1 MARPARFAGELR
13 DRCPGGYG
21 TFDFSFAWRRR
32 HANPWAR
39 PSMWREQFDYFW
51 DGRRRLAIGWFDG
64 ADRATA
70 SSARPELSVF
80 AARDERFASAPAL
93 VDVIDAARWRSRII
107 VFDLPP
113 DHRFVRLTAGD
124 GAELTLALGAE
135 RDLPQGA
142 DWRLLLTMLPD
153 AGGADPAAFRL
164 AAFPARGDVER
175 LSREQTGAA
184 GARLVWAI
192 GQRRAVERAD
202 HAVVIR
208 LAPARRIFPAY
219 QSRLVLEAAPFE
231 TAAAGDAREAP
242 FAIMEHWLREPG
254 APRVILRLRI
264 PDSIEE
270 SATLLGRCSV
280 ALAMNQRRRL
290 KGWTLDQR
298 AAGEPAVDPI
308 TVEDLRQATGE
319 AQEFPDAAET
329 AEPIVVGNLLSLL
342 VDPEAAEADG
352 IALRRGR
359 EKSAPG
365 MGETVE
371 IEFYAA
377 ALGDDVGLVCPAAG
391 PGDLGVAP
399 VDPGGPAY
407 ARLFRV
413 EGDGLASRRPTD
425 DEGLIDELMRRAADA
440 ARAATGSAARAVA
453 ERAAGLRSR
462 CDKLVASLNGALARA
477 EVAARFEP
485 PGLWDTLEP
494 LAQASF
500 TALAVDA
507 TGPARARLQQF
518 GGYGAFC
525 ADPALA
531 AAIAHGGE
539 FAQTARPCAEDAGAR
554 GVPSLLARYLDACGA
569 RGMAPAGID
578 AMQEARLMRALLK
591 EPDAAALR
599 EARVSLANDD
609 GVRRDAASAAR
620 LIADAAAVERARAHF
635 VEAGAR
641 DAADMLDAYL
651 ELRRAGG
658 WAPAHE
664 APTLAALVAR
674 AGVELD
680 AERRQAESAAQAP
693 PAAEGRK
700 GLFAA
705 MRGFFGG

>member
-1 MARPARFAGELR
+1 
-13 DRCPGGYG
+13 
-21 TFDFSFAWRRR
+21 
-32 HANPWAR
+32 
-39 PSMWREQFDYFW
+39 MWREQFDYFW

-70 SSARPELSVF
+70 SSVRPELTVF
-80 AARDERFASAPAL
+80 SARDERFASAPVL
-93 VDVIDAARWRSRII
+93 VDIIDAARWRSRII
-107 VFDLPP
+107 VIDLPA
-113 DHRFVRLTAGD
+113 DCRFVRLTAGD
-124 GAELTLALGAE
+124 GAELTLALAAE
-135 RDLPQGA
+135 RDLPQTA
-142 DWRLLLTMLPD
+142 DWRLLMTLLPD
-153 AGGADPAAFRL
+153 AGGAEPVAFRL

-175 LSREQTGAA
+175 LSREQTAAA

-202 HAVVIR
+202 AGVVIR

-231 TAAAGDAREAP
+231 SSAAGDAREAP
-242 FAIMEHWLREPG
+242 FAIMEHWLRESG

-308 TVEDLRQATGE
+308 TAEDLRQATGE
-319 AQEFPDAAET
+319 NQEFPDAAET
-329 AEPIVVGNLLSLL
+329 AEPVVVANLLSLL
-342 VDPEAAEADG
+342 VDPETAEADG
-352 IALRRGR
+352 VALRRGR

-407 ARLFRV
+407 ARMFRV
-413 EGDGLASRRPTD
+413 EGDGLTPCRPTA
-425 DEGLIDELMRRAADA
+425 DEGLVDELMRRAADA
-440 ARAATGSAARAVA
+440 ARAASGAAARAVT

-494 LAQASF
+494 LAHTSF
-500 TALAVDA
+500 AALAIDA
-507 TGPARARLQQF
+507 AGPARARLQQF

-531 AAIAHGGE
+531 AAVAHGGD
-539 FAQTARPCAEDAGAR
+539 FAQSARPSAEAPGAR
-554 GVPSLLARYLDACGA
+554 GAPSLLARYLDACGA
-569 RGMAPAGID
+569 RGMAPAGLD
-578 AMQEARLMRALLK
+578 ATQEARLLRALLK
-591 EPDAAALR
+591 EPEIGALR
-599 EARVSLANDD
+599 EARIALAIDD
-609 GVRRDAASAAR
+609 GVRRDAANAAR
-620 LIADAAAVERARAHF
+620 QIADAAAVERAQAHF
-635 VEAGAR
+635 AEAGAT
-641 DAADMLDAYL
+641 DAADMLGAYL
-651 ELRRAGG
+651 DLRRAGG

-680 AERRQAESAAQAP
+680 AERLQAENAALAP
-693 PAAEGRK
+693 PATASRK

>member
-1 MARPARFAGELR
+1 
-13 DRCPGGYG
+13 
-21 TFDFSFAWRRR
+21 
-32 HANPWAR
+32 
-39 PSMWREQFDYFW
+39 MWREQFDYFW

-70 SSARPELSVF
+70 SSVRPELTVF
-80 AARDERFASAPAL
+80 SARDERFASAPAL

-107 VFDLPP
+107 VIDLPN
-113 DHRFVRLTAGD
+113 DCRFVRLTAGD
-124 GAELTLALGAE
+124 GAELTLALAAE

-153 AGGADPAAFRL
+153 AGGADPVAFRL

-175 LSREQTGAA
+175 LSREQTAAA

-202 HAVVIR
+202 NAVVIR

-219 QSRLVLEAAPFE
+219 QSRLVLEAAPLE

-242 FAIMEHWLREPG
+242 FAIMEHWLRESG

-319 AQEFPDAAET
+319 PQEFPDAAET

-342 VDPEAAEADG
+342 IDPEEAEADG

-413 EGDGLASRRPTD
+413 EGDGLAPLRPTE
-425 DEGLIDELMRRAADA
+425 DEGLVDELMRRAADA

-500 TALAVDA
+500 AALAVDA
-507 TGPARARLQQF
+507 TGPARARLRQF

-539 FAQTARPCAEDAGAR
+539 FAQSVRPCAEAAGAR
-554 GVPSLLARYLDACGA
+554 GVPSSLLARYLDACGA
-569 RGMAPAGID
+569 HGMAPAGID
-578 AMQEARLMRALLK
+578 AAQEARLMRALLK
-591 EPDAAALR
+591 DPDAAALR
-599 EARVSLANDD
+599 EARIFLAIDD
-609 GVRRDAASAAR
+609 GVRREAANAAR

-635 VEAGAR
+635 AEAGAT

-664 APTLAALVAR
+664 APTLAALVTR

-680 AERRQAESAAQAP
+680 AERLQAESAAQAP
-693 PAAEGRK
+693 PAASRK

>member
-1 MARPARFAGELR
+1 
-13 DRCPGGYG
+13 
-21 TFDFSFAWRRR
+21 
-32 HANPWAR
+32 
-39 PSMWREQFDYFW
+39 MWREQFDYFW
-51 DGRRRLAIGWFDG
+51 DGCRRLAIGWFDG

-70 SSARPELSVF
+70 SAVRPELMVF
-80 AARDERFASAPAL
+80 SARDERFASAPAL

-107 VFDLPP
+107 VIDLPA

-124 GAELTLALGAE
+124 GVELTLALAAE

-153 AGGADPAAFRL
+153 AGGADPVAFRL
-164 AAFPARGDVER
+164 TAFPARGDVER
-175 LSREQTGAA
+175 LSREQTAAA

-192 GQRRAVERAD
+192 GQRRAVERD
-202 HAVVIR
+202 DNAVVIR
-208 LAPARRIFPAY
+208 LAPARRVFPAY
-219 QSRLVLEAAPFE
+219 QSRLVLEATPFE
-231 TAAAGDAREAP
+231 TSAAGDAREAP
-242 FAIMEHWLREPG
+242 FAIMEHWLRESG
-254 APRVILRLRI
+254 SPRIILRLRI

-298 AAGEPAVDPI
+298 AAGEPAVDAL
-308 TVEDLRQATGE
+308 TAEDLRQATGE
-319 AQEFPDAAET
+319 PHEYPDAVES
-329 AEPIVVGNLLSLL
+329 AEPIVVANLLSLL
-342 VDPEAAEADG
+342 IDPEEAEADG
-352 IALRRGR
+352 VALRRGR

-391 PGDLGVAP
+391 PGDLGVTP

-413 EGDGLASRRPTD
+413 EGDGLAPLRPLE
-425 DEGLIDELMRRAADA
+425 DEALIDELMRRAADA
-440 ARAATGSAARAVA
+440 ARAATGAAARAVT

-525 ADPALA
+525 ADPALT
-531 AAIAHGGE
+531 AAIAHGGD
-539 FAQTARPCAEDAGAR
+539 FAQSVRPCAEAAGAA
-554 GVPSLLARYLDACGA
+554 GAPSLLARYLDACGA
-569 RGMAPAGID
+569 RSMAPTGID
-578 AMQEARLMRALLK
+578 ARQEARLMRALSK

-599 EARVSLANDD
+599 EARVALAIDD
-609 GVRRDAASAAR
+609 GVRREAAHAAR
-620 LIADAAAVERARAHF
+620 LIVDAATVERARTHF
-635 VEAGAR
+635 AEAGAT

-651 ELRRAGG
+651 DLRRAGG

-680 AERRQAESAAQAP
+680 AERLEAESAAQAP
-693 PAAEGRK
+693 PAVASRK

>member
-1 MARPARFAGELR
+1 
-13 DRCPGGYG
+13 
-21 TFDFSFAWRRR
+21 
-32 HANPWAR
+32 
-39 PSMWREQFDYFW
+39 MWREQFDYFW

-70 SSARPELSVF
+70 SGARPELSVF
-80 AARDERFASAPAL
+80 SARDERFTSAPVL

-107 VFDLPP
+107 VIDLPP
-113 DHRFVRLTAGD
+113 DHRFVRLTAAD
-124 GAELTLALGAE
+124 GAELILALAAE
-135 RDLPQGA
+135 RDLAQGA

-153 AGGADPAAFRL
+153 AGGADPVAFRL

-175 LSREQTGAA
+175 LSREQTAAA

-192 GQRRAVERAD
+192 GQRRVVERAD
-202 HAVVIR
+202 NAVVIR

-242 FAIMEHWLREPG
+242 FAIMEHWLRESG
-254 APRVILRLRI
+254 SPRVILRLRI

-280 ALAMNQRRRL
+280 ALAMNQRQRL

-298 AAGEPAVDPI
+298 AAGEPAVDPLAF
-308 TVEDLRQATGE
+308 EDLRQATGE
-319 AQEFPDAAET
+319 PHEYPDAAET
-329 AEPIVVGNLLSLL
+329 AEPVAVGNLLSLL
-342 VDPEAAEADG
+342 IDPEEAEVDG
-352 IALRRGR
+352 ITLRRGR

-371 IEFYAA
+371 IEFYGA
-377 ALGDDVGLVCPAAG
+377 ALGDDVGVVCPAAG

-413 EGDGLASRRPTD
+413 EGDGLTPHRPRE
-425 DEGLIDELMRRAADA
+425 DEALVDELMRRAADA
-440 ARAATGSAARAVA
+440 ARAATGAAARAVT

-500 TALAVDA
+500 AALAVDA
-507 TGPARARLQQF
+507 TGPARDRLRQF

-531 AAIAHGGE
+531 AAVAHGGE
-539 FAQTARPCAEDAGAR
+539 FAQTVGPCAEAAGA
-554 GVPSLLARYLDACGA
+554 PSLLARYLDACGA

-578 AMQEARLMRALLK
+578 ARQEARLLRALLK
-591 EPDAAALR
+591 EPDIAGLR
-599 EARVSLANDD
+599 EARAALALDD
-609 GVRRDAASAAR
+609 GVRREAAHAAR
-620 LIADAAAVERARAHF
+620 LLADAAAVERARSHF
-635 VEAGAR
+635 TEAGAM
-641 DAADMLDAYL
+641 DAAALLDAYL
-651 ELRRAGG
+651 DLRRAGG

-664 APTLAALVAR
+664 APMLAALVTR
-674 AGVELD
+674 AGLELD
-680 AERRQAESAAQAP
+680 AERLEAESATQTP
-693 PAAEGRK
+693 PPVAGRK

>member
-1 MARPARFAGELR
+1 
-13 DRCPGGYG
+13 
-21 TFDFSFAWRRR
+21 
-32 HANPWAR
+32 
-39 PSMWREQFDYFW
+39 MWREQFDYFW

-70 SSARPELSVF
+70 SSVRPELTVF
-80 AARDERFASAPAL
+80 SARDERFASAPTL
-93 VDVIDAARWRSRII
+93 VDIIDAARWRSRII
-107 VFDLPP
+107 IIDLPP
-113 DHRFVRLTAGD
+113 DCRFVRLTAGD
-124 GAELTLALGAE
+124 GAELTLALAAE
-135 RDLPQGA
+135 RDLPQSA
-142 DWRLLLTMLPD
+142 DWRLLMTMLPD
-153 AGGADPAAFRL
+153 AGGADPVAFRL

-175 LSREQTGAA
+175 LSREQTAAA

-192 GQRRAVERAD
+192 GQRRVVERAD
-202 HAVVIR
+202 AGVVIR

-231 TAAAGDAREAP
+231 SSAAGDAREAP
-242 FAIMEHWLREPG
+242 FAIMEHWLRESG
-254 APRVILRLRI
+254 APRVVIRLRI

-270 SATLLGRCSV
+270 SATLLGRSSV
-280 ALAMNQRRRL
+280 ALAMNQRLRL

-298 AAGEPAVDPI
+298 AAGEPAIDPI
-308 TVEDLRQATGE
+308 TAEDLRQATGE

-329 AEPIVVGNLLSLL
+329 AEPIVVSNLLSLL
-342 VDPEAAEADG
+342 IDPEAAEADG
-352 IALRRGR
+352 VALRRGR
-359 EKSAPG
+359 DKSAPG

-371 IEFYAA
+371 IEFYGA

-413 EGDGLASRRPTD
+413 EGDGLAPRRATD

-477 EVAARFEP
+477 EVAARFDP

-500 TALAVDA
+500 AALAVDS
-507 TGPARARLQQF
+507 TGPARARVQQF
-518 GGYGAFC
+518 GGYGAFS

-531 AAIAHGGE
+531 AAIAHGGD
-539 FAQTARPCAEDAGAR
+539 FAQSARPYAEAAGAR
-554 GVPSLLARYLDACGA
+554 SVSSLLARYLDACGA
-569 RGMAPAGID
+569 RGMAPAGLD
-578 AMQEARLMRALLK
+578 ATQEARLLRALLK
-591 EPDAAALR
+591 EPDATALR
-599 EARVSLANDD
+599 EARVALAIDD
-609 GVRRDAASAAR
+609 GVRREATNAAR

-635 VEAGAR
+635 AEAGAT
-641 DAADMLDAYL
+641 DAAAMLDAYL
-651 ELRRAGG
+651 DLRRAGG

-664 APTLAALVAR
+664 APMLAALVAR

-680 AERRQAESAAQAP
+680 AERLQAESAAQAP
-693 PAAEGRK
+693 PAAESRK

>member
-1 MARPARFAGELR
+1 
-13 DRCPGGYG
+13 
-21 TFDFSFAWRRR
+21 
-32 HANPWAR
+32 
-39 PSMWREQFDYFW
+39 MWREQFDYFW

-64 ADRATA
+64 ADRVTA
-70 SSARPELSVF
+70 AGARPELSVF
-80 AARDERFASAPAL
+80 SARDERFTSAPAL

-107 VFDLPP
+107 VIDLPP
-113 DHRFVRLTAGD
+113 DHRFVRLTAAD
-124 GAELTLALGAE
+124 GAELILALAAE
-135 RDLPQGA
+135 RDLAQGA

-153 AGGADPAAFRL
+153 AGGADPVAFRL

-175 LSREQTGAA
+175 LSREQTAAA

-202 HAVVIR
+202 NAVVIR

-231 TAAAGDAREAP
+231 TSAPGDGREAP
-242 FAIMEHWLREPG
+242 FAIMEHWLREFG
-254 APRVILRLRI
+254 SPRVILRLRI

-280 ALAMNQRRRL
+280 ALAMNQRQRL

-298 AAGEPAVDPI
+298 AAGEPAVDPLAF
-308 TVEDLRQATGE
+308 EDLRQATGE
-319 AQEFPDAAET
+319 PHEHPDAAET
-329 AEPIVVGNLLSLL
+329 TEPVAVGNLLSLL
-342 VDPEAAEADG
+342 IDPEEAEVDG
-352 IALRRGR
+352 ITLRRCR

-371 IEFYAA
+371 IEFYGA

-407 ARLFRV
+407 VRLFRV
-413 EGDGLASRRPTD
+413 EGDGLAPHRPMG
-425 DEGLIDELMRRAADA
+425 DEALVDELMRRAADA
-440 ARAATGSAARAVA
+440 ARAATGAAARAVA

-462 CDKLVASLNGALARA
+462 SDKLVASLNGALARA

-500 TALAVDA
+500 AALAVDA
-507 TGPARARLQQF
+507 TGPARARLRQF

-531 AAIAHGGE
+531 AAIVHGGE
-539 FAQTARPCAEDAGAR
+539 FAQSVRPFAEAAGAP
-554 GVPSLLARYLDACGA
+554 GAPSLLTRYLDACGA
-569 RGMAPAGID
+569 RGMAPTGID
-578 AMQEARLMRALLK
+578 ARQEARLMRALSK

-599 EARVSLANDD
+599 EARVALAIDD
-609 GVRRDAASAAR
+609 GVRREAAHAAR
-620 LIADAAAVERARAHF
+620 LIGDAAAVERALAHF
-635 VEAGAR
+635 AEAGATE
-641 DAADMLDAYL
+641 AADMLDAYL
-651 ELRRAGG
+651 DVRRAGG

-664 APTLAALVAR
+664 APTLAALVTR
-674 AGVELD
+674 AGLELD
-680 AERRQAESAAQAP
+680 AERLEAESATQASQ
-693 PAAEGRK
+693 AVASRK

>member
-1 MARPARFAGELR
+1 
-13 DRCPGGYG
+13 
-21 TFDFSFAWRRR
+21 
-32 HANPWAR
+32 
-39 PSMWREQFDYFW
+39 MWREQFDYFW

-70 SSARPELSVF
+70 SAVRPELMVCS
-80 AARDERFASAPAL
+80 ARDERFASAPAL

-107 VFDLPP
+107 VIDLPA

-124 GAELTLALGAE
+124 GVELTLALAAE

-153 AGGADPAAFRL
+153 AGGADPVAFRL

-175 LSREQTGAA
+175 LSREQTAAA

-202 HAVVIR
+202 NAVVIR

-231 TAAAGDAREAP
+231 TSAAGDAREAP
-242 FAIMEHWLREPG
+242 FAIMEHWQRESG
-254 APRVILRLRI
+254 SPRVVLRLRI

-270 SATLLGRCSV
+270 SAALLGRCSV

-290 KGWTLDQR
+290 NGWTLDQR
-298 AAGEPAVDPI
+298 AAGEPAVNALTI
-308 TVEDLRQATGE
+308 EDLRQATGE
-319 AQEFPDAAET
+319 PHEYPDAAES
-329 AEPIVVGNLLSLL
+329 AEPIVVANLLSLL
-342 VDPEAAEADG
+342 IDPEEAEADG
-352 IALRRGR
+352 VALRRGR

-407 ARLFRV
+407 VRLFRV
-413 EGDGLASRRPTD
+413 EGDGPAPLRPLE
-425 DEGLIDELMRRAADA
+425 DEALIDDLMRRAADS
-440 ARAATGSAARAVA
+440 ARAATGAAARAVT

-531 AAIAHGGE
+531 AAIAHGGG
-539 FAQTARPCAEDAGAR
+539 FAQSVRPCAEAADMR
-554 GVPSLLARYLDACGA
+554 GVPSVLARYLDACGA
-569 RGMAPAGID
+569 RGIAPTGID
-578 AMQEARLMRALLK
+578 PRQEARLMRALSK

-599 EARVSLANDD
+599 EARVALAIDD
-609 GVRRDAASAAR
+609 GVRREAAQAAR
-620 LIADAAAVERARAHF
+620 LIVDAAAVERARTHF
-635 VEAGAR
+635 AEAGAT

-651 ELRRAGG
+651 DLRRAGG

-680 AERRQAESAAQAP
+680 AERREAESAAQAP
-693 PAAEGRK
+693 PAVASRK

-705 MRGFFGG
+705 MRGLFGG

>member
-1 MARPARFAGELR
+1 
-13 DRCPGGYG
+13 
-21 TFDFSFAWRRR
+21 
-32 HANPWAR
+32 
-39 PSMWREQFDYFW
+39 MWREQFDYFW
-51 DGRRRLAIGWFDG
+51 DGRRRLAMGWFDG

-80 AARDERFASAPAL
+80 SARDERFASAPAL

-142 DWRLLLTMLPD
+142 DWRLLMTMLPD

-329 AEPIVVGNLLSLL
+329 AEPIVVSNLLSLL

-507 TGPARARLQQF
+507 TGPARVRLQQF

-539 FAQTARPCAEDAGAR
+539 FAQSAGPCAEDAGAR
-554 GVPSLLARYLDACGA
+554 GVPSFLARYLDACGA
-569 RGMAPAGID
+569 RGMAPGGID

-609 GVRRDAASAAR
+609 SVRRDAASAAR

-693 PAAEGRK
+693 PAAESRK

>member
-1 MARPARFAGELR
+1 
-13 DRCPGGYG
+13 
-21 TFDFSFAWRRR
+21 
-32 HANPWAR
+32 
-39 PSMWREQFDYFW
+39 MWREQFDYFW

-70 SSARPELSVF
+70 SSVRPELMVF
-80 AARDERFASAPAL
+80 SARDERFASAPAL

-107 VFDLPP
+107 VIDLPT
-113 DHRFVRLTAGD
+113 DHRFVRVTAGD
-124 GAELTLALGAE
+124 GVELTLALAAE

-153 AGGADPAAFRL
+153 AGGAEPVAFRL

-175 LSREQTGAA
+175 LSREQTAAA

-202 HAVVIR
+202 NAVVIR
-208 LAPARRIFPAY
+208 LAPARRVFPAY

-231 TAAAGDAREAP
+231 TSAAGDAREAP
-242 FAIMEHWLREPG
+242 FAIMEHWLRESG
-254 APRVILRLRI
+254 SPRIILRLRI

-298 AAGEPAVDPI
+298 AAGEPAVDAL
-308 TVEDLRQATGE
+308 TAEDLRQATGE
-319 AQEFPDAAET
+319 PHDYPDAAES
-329 AEPIVVGNLLSLL
+329 AEPIIVSNLLSLL
-342 VDPEAAEADG
+342 IDPEEAEADG
-352 IALRRGR
+352 VALRRGR
-359 EKSAPG
+359 EKTAPG

-413 EGDGLASRRPTD
+413 EGDGLAPLRPLE
-425 DEGLIDELMRRAADA
+425 DEALIDELRRRAADA
-440 ARAATGSAARAVA
+440 ARSATGAAARAVT

-477 EVAARFEP
+477 EVATRFEP

-500 TALAVDA
+500 AALAVDA
-507 TGPARARLQQF
+507 TGPARARLLQF

-525 ADPALA
+525 ADPALT
-531 AAIAHGGE
+531 AAIAHGGD
-539 FAQTARPCAEDAGAR
+539 FAQSVRPCAEAADMRGA
-554 GVPSLLARYLDACGA
+554 PSLLARYLDACGA
-569 RGMAPAGID
+569 RGMAPTGID
-578 AMQEARLMRALLK
+578 ARQEARLMRALSK

-599 EARVSLANDD
+599 EARVALAIDD
-609 GVRRDAASAAR
+609 GVRREAAHAAR
-620 LIADAAAVERARAHF
+620 LIVDAAAVERAWTHF
-635 VEAGAR
+635 AEAGAA

-651 ELRRAGG
+651 DLRRAGG

-664 APTLAALVAR
+664 APTLAALVTR
-674 AGVELD
+674 AGVEID
-680 AERRQAESAAQAP
+680 AERLQAESAAQAP
-693 PAAEGRK
+693 PAVASRK